1 MRRVAR
7 AAVNAVARGARSV
20 SRRPLGSVA
29 AVAAVAV
36 GFSLLALAA
45 TARHGVDRL
54 TGAWAAQAGMIVYLE
69 DGTGEVRARQIGEA
83 LAALPAVEQVT
94 YVSPDRAVAQMGE
107 LFGPDS
113 EVTRGLEP
121 RMLPASLEVVL
132 SDGALEVARTHPLV
146 ERLEAMENVEEVAFA
161 GPWIDRARALS
172 SSLRRG
178 AFWLTLLVA
187 VGCGYVVLVTIRLR
201 QADGDAAADARAW
214 SMLGA
219 SGWFVRGPLLVEGAL
234 LGALGAAAGAG
245 IAFALF
251 AAAREPAAAAL
262 GEAFG
267 PLALSFAPAGE
278 LARLVGLGAGL
289 GLIAGLA
296 GDRGR
301 AGALA

>member
-7 AAVNAVARGARSV
+7 AAVIAVARGARSV
-20 SRRPLGSVA
+20 SRQPLGSLA

-54 TGAWAAQAGMIVYLE
+54 TGAWSAQAGMIVYLE
-69 DGTGEVRARQIGEA
+69 DGIGEPRARQIGEA
-83 LAALPAVEQVT
+83 LAALPAVEQVM
-94 YVSPDRAVAQMGE
+94 YVSPDRAVEQMGE

-121 RMLPASLEVVL
+121 RMLPASLEIVL
-132 SDGALEVARTHPLV
+132 ADGALEVARNHPLV
-146 ERLEAMENVEEVAFA
+146 ERLEQTAGVEEVAFA
-161 GPWIDRARALS
+161 GSWIGRARALS
-172 SSLRRG
+172 SALRRG

-187 VGCGYVVLVTIRLR
+187 AGCGYVVLVTVRLR
-201 QADGDAAADARAW
+201 QRDGAAAADARAW

-219 SGWFVRGPLLVEGAL
+219 PGWFVRGPLAVEGAL
-234 LGALGAAAGAG
+234 LGALGAAAGVG

-251 AAAREPAAAAL
+251 AAVREPAAAAL

-267 PLALSFAPAGE
+267 PLSLSFAPAGE
-278 LARLVGLGAGL
+278 LARLVGIGAGL
-289 GLIAGLA
+289 GLLAGLA